1 MFVRLFTPYFVRP
14 SLRSC
19 DLHLFFWRSHRSSFV
34 VASPLRM
41 PPPSLP
47 LFLLV
52 SFFFFKTHSYHEVVE
67 AEAELEATREVQR
80 RTVRDMRAAEAKA
93 KLELAEARESSD
105 VAAQAATVEKT
116 KLEGRLAAVQSRLDE
131 LVSTMTASTTMPQKL
146 QQGTFG
152 GGMLS
157 PLSSPIATHTTP
169 TRNGTKVGSFMDVT
183 GAMIETPTIL
193 NMSLVS
199 ANHQM
204 KMGGMGR
211 LGIHALHDD
220 IDTDIFGSLGL
231 QPGHQ
236 PMQSDAVGGGRS
248 SVSSLGGGG
257 AGGFVVQLE
266 KLHLTVKQRESEALA
281 ARERLR
287 QVEEVR
293 DALTLEVQE
302 LGKRNY
308 DLEILAVEAPK
319 LRKVSSSYS
328 SNEKSTLSHAHTKSL
343 CDSSFSHTK
352 ANASLKK
359 KNLVLLEL
367 LGEKTEEMEEIQA
380 DLLEAKKVY
389 KVQLKSLFGQRDAC
403 GSPSG

>member
-1 MFVRLFTPYFVRP
+1 MKLDVARQYKLVPNIGVGDKKWFLIKRR
-14 SLRSC
+14 RSI
-19 DLHLFFWRSHRSSFV
+19 H
-34 VASPLRM
+34 ASASDTRQKKPTTANRQR
-41 PPPSLP
+41 
-47 LFLLV
+47 
-52 SFFFFKTHSYHEVVE
+52 
-67 AEAELEATREVQR
+67 LEAAIAEVQR
-80 RTVRDMRAAEAKA
+80 RTVRDMRAAEARA

-236 PMQSDAVGGGRS
+236 PMQSDAVGGG
-248 SVSSLGGGG
+248 G
-257 AGGFVVQLE
+257 VV
-266 KLHLTVKQRESEALA
+266 
-281 ARERLR
+281 
-287 QVEEVR
+287 
-293 DALTLEVQE
+293 
-302 LGKRNY
+302 
-308 DLEILAVEAPK
+308 LAVLGVGA
-319 LRKVSSSYS
+319 LG
-328 SNEKSTLSHAHTKSL
+328 
-343 CDSSFSHTK
+343 
-352 ANASLKK
+352 
-359 KNLVLLEL
+359 VL
-367 LGEKTEEMEEIQA
+367 
-380 DLLEAKKVY
+380 
-389 KVQLKSLFGQRDAC
+389 
-403 GSPSG
+403 